1 MCYLQPDHLTCFN
14 GPEKAL
20 VFARREDVRLV
31 SLDTPYRV
39 DVILPLQGLQHAVAL
54 DIDPVTGLLAHH
66 PVGCSY
72 LASDLLLCYINV
84 SYSGLM

>member
-1 MCYLQPDHLTCFN
+1 MTYLQTDRRTCYE
-14 GPEKAL
+14 GPERAL

-54 DIDPVTGLLAHH
+54 DIDAMTGMD
-66 PVGCSY
+66 PMMCCVVGGYCCVV
-72 LASDLLLCYINV
+72 LMCFCVVVLLL
-84 SYSGLM
+84 

>member
-1 MCYLQPDHLTCFN
+1 MCYLQNDHLTCYN

-54 DIDPVTGLLAHH
+54 DIDRKTGQLVHH
-66 PVGCSY
+66 PLSCNDPASVVLMSY
-72 LASDLLLCYINV
+72 VDV
-84 SYSGLM
+84 S

>member
-1 MCYLQPDHLTCFN
+1 MCYLQPDHLTCYD

-54 DIDPVTGLLAHH
+54 DIDPVTGLLVYH
-66 PVGCSY
+66 PVSCSY
-72 LASDLLLCYINV
+72 FASVLLLSYINV
-84 SYSGLM
+84 SCSGLM